1 MPSRLERWLARGC
14 WIVLALLLALAAWQS
29 RHGLPLSTS
38 LIDLLPQVAQPS
50 AIQQRAEARIQEPL
64 SRQMVA
70 LVGAADAPLAIAQ
83 ARALEKQWQDS
94 GYFSVVRVELSAE
107 LADVR
112 QQILQGR
119 LALLPASVAQQLLTD
134 PAGYATQRAGELASL
149 FSSSGIVPVDQD
161 WLGLG
166 HAIAQTMAPASAV
179 QPDLASGTLQAKR
192 DGITWVLATATTRD
206 DAFDQTA
213 QQGIGALLATS
224 RRQITEA
231 GGQVLMAGG
240 PLYAAAGRDQ
250 AMAEMRWIGGASVV
264 GIVLVLLLALRRW
277 RVLLAFFPIAVGV
290 LTGFVACVAVFGT
303 IHALT
308 LVIGASLIGV
318 AVDFPLHWLAKRY
331 GLEDWRAWPAMRLV
345 RPGMTLSL
353 VTSLIGY
360 LVLAFAPFPALQ
372 QTAVFSAAGLL
383 GAYVCTICLLPAWFQ
398 HWQPRPQPALLR
410 AATALLA
417 AQNRL
422 ARHPARGWLLGG
434 LLALTVAGVSQVSV
448 QDDLRR
454 WIKLPDALLQEAIQI
469 AEITGFMPTSQFF
482 LVSAPDAQTLL
493 QREAALTDRLAP
505 LVADHTLGTYQAL
518 SQGIAPLARQ
528 TALRQQLDALATDPQ
543 PWQALLSLGIPAA
556 AIEAELRTLAQ
567 LPVLDIDA
575 ALTGPLGERWRPLW
589 LGVQDD
595 QAASLVSLTHIRD
608 TNRLAAA
615 AQGLVGVT
623 YVDRTQVLNH
633 TFSAARLQAAELKLL
648 SYIGAAALLWL
659 VLGRHAAWRIL
670 LVPFAASLL
679 TLAALG
685 ALGRPVT
692 LFSLFGLLLV
702 SAIGVD
708 YAIFM
713 YERVAGVV
721 ASLVG
726 IVLAASTTVL
736 SFGLL
741 ALSDTPAIADFGL
754 SVALGIG
761 FTVLVAPWTR
771 VAPAAALPPSDTPQ
785 VSPDSSSAFLRD

>member
-1 MPSRLERWLARGC
+1 MM
-14 WIVLALLLALAAWQS
+14 LALLLAAAAWQS
-29 RHGLPLSTS
+29 RHGLPIATS
-38 LIDLLPQVAQPS
+38 LTDLLPQVAQPS

-64 SRQMVA
+64 SRQIVA
-70 LVGAADAPLAIAQ
+70 LVGAADAPLALAQ
-83 ARALEKQWQDS
+83 ARALGQQWQDS
-94 GYFSVVRVELSAE
+94 GYFSTVRVELSAE

-112 QQILQGR
+112 QQILHGR
-119 LALLPASVAQQLLTD
+119 LALLPASVAHQLLTD
-134 PAGYATQRAGELASL
+134 PARYATQRASELASL

-166 HAIAQTMAPASAV
+166 QAIAQTMAPVSAV
-179 QPDLASGTLQAKR
+179 QPDLASGTLQARR
-192 DGITWVLATATTRD
+192 DGITWVLVTATTRG
-206 DAFDQTA
+206 DAFDQSE
-213 QQGIGALLATS
+213 QQGIGNVLATS
-224 RRQITEA
+224 RRHTTEA
-231 GGQVLMAGG
+231 GAQVLMAGG

-250 AMAEMRWIGGASVV
+250 AMAEMRWIGGASVL
-264 GIVLVLLLALRRW
+264 GIVLMLLLALRRV
-277 RVLLAFFPIAVGV
+277 RVLLAFFPIGVGV

-318 AVDFPLHWLAKRY
+318 AVDFPLHW
-331 GLEDWRAWPAMRLV
+331 PVMRLV
-345 RPGMTLSL
+345 LPGITLSL
-353 VTSLIGY
+353 ATSLIGY

-383 GAYVCTICLLPAWFQ
+383 GAYICTVCLLPAWFGD
-398 HWQPRPQPALLR
+398 WQPRPQPALLR
-410 AATALLA
+410 AASILLA
-417 AQNRL
+417 AQARL
-422 ARHPARGWLLGG
+422 ARHPARGWLLGV
-434 LLALTVAGVSQVSV
+434 LIAATLAGASQVSV

-469 AEITGFMPTSQFF
+469 ADITGFMPTSQFF
-482 LVSAPDAQTLL
+482 LVSAPDEQTLL
-493 QREAALTDRLAP
+493 QREATLTERLDP
-505 LVADHTLGTYQAL
+505 LVSQGTLGAYQAL
-518 SQGIAPLARQ
+518 SQWLAPPARQ
-528 TALRQQLDALATDPQ
+528 TALRQQLATLAAAPQ
-543 PWQALLSLGIPAA
+543 TWNALLALGIPAA
-556 AIEAELRTLAQ
+556 AIQAELHAIAQ
-567 LPVLDIDA
+567 LPTLDIDA
-575 ALTGPLGERWRPLW
+575 ALSGPLGERWRPLW
-589 LGVQDD
+589 LGMQEG

-608 TNRLAAA
+608 TDRIAAA
-615 AQGLVGVT
+615 AHDLPGIT

-670 LVPFAASLL
+670 LVPFAASLF

-685 ALGRPVT
+685 GLGRPVT

-713 YERVAGVV
+713 YERVAGAA

-726 IVLAASTTVL
+726 IVLAATTTVL

-754 SVALGIG
+754 SVALGIA
-761 FTVLVAPWTR
+761 FTVLVAPWTHI
-771 VAPAAALPPSDTPQ
+771 APAFAASPSDRPLAA
-785 VSPDSSSAFLRD
+785 PGSSSAFLRD

>member
-1 MPSRLERWLARGC
+1 M
-14 WIVLALLLALAAWQS
+14 LALLLAAAAWQS
-29 RHGLPLSTS
+29 RHGLPIATS

-64 SRQMVA
+64 SRQIVA

-83 ARALEKQWQDS
+83 ARALDQRWQDS
-94 GYFSVVRVELSAE
+94 GYFSTVRVELSAE

-112 QQILQGR
+112 QQILRGR
-119 LALLPASVAQQLLTD
+119 LALLPASVAHQLLTD
-134 PAGYATQRAGELASL
+134 PARYATQRASELASL

-166 HAIAQTMAPASAV
+166 QAIAQTITPVSAV
-179 QPDLASGTLQAKR
+179 QPDLASGTLQARR

-206 DAFDQTA
+206 DAFDQSA
-213 QQGIGALLATS
+213 QQGIGDVLAAS

-231 GGQVLMAGG
+231 GAQVLMAGG

-250 AMAEMRWIGGASVV
+250 AMQEMRWIGGASVL
-264 GIVLVLLLALRRW
+264 GIVLVLLLALRRV
-277 RVLLAFFPIAVGV
+277 RVLLAFFPIGVGV

-331 GLEDWRAWPAMRLV
+331 GLDDWRAWPAMRLV
-345 RPGMTLSL
+345 LPGITLSL

-383 GAYVCTICLLPAWFQ
+383 GAYVCTVCLLPAWFGN
-398 HWQPRPQPALLR
+398 WQPRPQPALLR

-417 AQNRL
+417 AQARL
-422 ARHPARGWLLGG
+422 ARHPARGWLIGVLI
-434 LLALTVAGVSQVSV
+434 AATVAGASQVSV

-469 AEITGFMPTSQFF
+469 ADITGFMPTSQFF

-493 QREAALTDRLAP
+493 QREAALTERLDP
-505 LVADHTLGTYQAL
+505 LVTQGTLGAYQAL
-518 SQGIAPLARQ
+518 SQWLAPLARQ
-528 TALRQQLDALATDPQ
+528 TALRQQLDTLAAAPQ
-543 PWQALLSLGIPAA
+543 TWNALLALGIPAA
-556 AIEAELRTLAQ
+556 AIQAELHAIAQ
-567 LPVLDIDA
+567 LPTLDIDA
-575 ALTGPLGERWRPLW
+575 ALSGPLGERWRPLW
-589 LGVQDD
+589 LGMQEG

-608 TNRLAAA
+608 TDRIAAA
-615 AQGLVGVT
+615 AHDLPGIT

-670 LVPFAASLL
+670 LVPFAASLF

-685 ALGRPVT
+685 GLDRPVT

-713 YERVAGVV
+713 YERVAGAA

-754 SVALGIG
+754 SVALGIA

-771 VAPAAALPPSDTPQ
+771 TAPASASSPSDRP
-785 VSPDSSSAFLRD
+785 PAAPGSSSAFLRD